1 MGRLEGKTALV
12 TGSNQNIGRA
22 VVELFA
28 KEGANVVVNGAH
40 DQQKVEDTV
49 EAIRDDHRRRLASGS
64 IHEPVALL
72 LPCTCRDS

>member
-1 MGRLEGKTALV
+1 MRRLEGKTALV

-40 DQQKVEDTV
+40 DQQKIDDTV
-49 EAIRDDHRRRLASGS
+49 
-64 IHEPVALL
+64 
-72 LPCTCRDS
+72 

>member
-40 DQQKVEDTV
+40 DQQKIDDTV
-49 EAIRDDHRRRLASGS
+49 EVIRATGGSAIGLMADVS
-64 IHEPVALL
+64 
-72 LPCTCRDS
+72 DSQQVNE

>member
-22 VVELFA
+22 VVERFA

-40 DQQKVEDTV
+40 DQQKVDDTV
-49 EAIRDDHRRRLASGS
+49 EAVRTAGGTAIGLMADVSES
-64 IHEPVALL
+64 QV
-72 LPCTCRDS
+72 TT

>member
-40 DQQKVEDTV
+40 DQQKVDDTV
-49 EAIRDDHRRRLASGS
+49 EAIRAAGGRAIGAHGRRIRLAAS
-64 IHEPVALL
+64 
-72 LPCTCRDS
+72 

>member
-1 MGRLEGKTALV
+1 MAKNKNRGNLSKGRLEGKTALV

-40 DQQKVEDTV
+40 DQQKVDDTV
-49 EAIRDDHRRRLASGS
+49 EAIRAAGGRAIGVMADVS
-64 IHEPVALL
+64 
-72 LPCTCRDS
+72 DS

>member
-28 KEGANVVVNGAH
+28 KEGENVVVNGAH
-40 DQQKVEDTV
+40 DQQKLT
-49 EAIRDDHRRRLASGS
+49 IRLRYIVPQAARLLASWPTYQTRS
-64 IHEPVALL
+64 KL
-72 LPCTCRDS
+72 TN

>member
-40 DQQKVEDTV
+40 DQQKVDDTV
-49 EAIRDDHRRRLASGS
+49 ETIRAAGGSAHGRRIRLAASKRIS
-64 IHEPVALL
+64 
-72 LPCTCRDS
+72 C